1 MVSNDEAMM
10 LSLYCKVENAKNKKN
25 SIDEIINQI
34 KTVKQFITSKTTKEA
49 YAYGKKM
56 VLKLLKHLSPNRIKG
71 NLYMGPML
79 SVLLPER
86 FSLNNFSKGLAP
98 SAPN

>member
-34 KTVKQFITSKTTKEA
+34 KTVKQFITSNTTKEA

-56 VLKLLKHLSPNRIKG
+56 VLKLLKHLTG
-71 NLYMGPML
+71 
-79 SVLLPER
+79 
-86 FSLNNFSKGLAP
+86 
-98 SAPN
+98 